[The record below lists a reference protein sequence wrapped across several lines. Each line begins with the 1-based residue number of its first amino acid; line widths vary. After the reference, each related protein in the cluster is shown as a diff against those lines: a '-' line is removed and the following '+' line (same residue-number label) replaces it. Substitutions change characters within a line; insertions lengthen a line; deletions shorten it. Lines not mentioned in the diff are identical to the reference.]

1 MQYTYFYNLTSPFSN
16 FHPAKFIYKNV
27 QFISNEQFMMY
38 CKAKLFKDEETAAK
52 ILDVNNWEIPR
63 KFLSGQITR
72 EQIINDQELCE
83 TWKRIMMS
91 VKRYGREVKNY
102 DDPLWSDKRYNI
114 VKRGA
119 KEKFEQNEDLK
130 LIIIETGNTLMCE
143 AASHDSIWGCGLNEY
158 NARKTDPK
166 QWPGLNLLGH
176 ALDEVKAYLFEM
188 EKRKINGS
196 DSTNNEITKTSK
208 IEVHNF
214 YKLGK
219 VIPEDG
225 IYIGRYNKQ
234 YNLNK
239 SIFAN
244 PYKVETTEE
253 RGTTIDKY
261 RIWLY
266 EQIANGDITKTDL
279 MALNNKKLVCYCK
292 PLSCH
297 GDIVKET
304 VELLINNEK
313 EFDILISK
321 YKKIKKPGLV

>member
-38 CKAKLFKDEETAAK
+38 CKAKLFKDEETATK
-52 ILDVNNWEIPR
+52 ILDVNNWELPR

-102 DDPLWSDKRYNI
+102 DDPMWSDKRYNI
-114 VKRGA
+114 VKRGG

-130 LIIIETGNTLMCE
+130 SIILNTGNTLMCE

-158 NARKTDPK
+158 NAKKTNPK
-166 QWPGLNLLGH
+166 DWPGLNLLGH
-176 ALDEVKAYLFEM
+176 ALDEVKSYLFEM
-188 EKRKINGS
+188 ESRK
-196 DSTNNEITKTSK
+196 TKVEDKTKESN

-225 IYIGRYNKQ
+225 VYIGRYSKQ
-234 YNLNK
+234 HNLNQ

-244 PYKVETTEE
+244 PYRVETSEE
-253 RGTTIDKY
+253 RGKTIEKY
-261 RIWLY
+261 RVWLL
-266 EQIANGDITKTDL
+266 EQIASGTITKEDL
-279 MALNNKKLVCYCK
+279 MTLNNKKLVCYCK

-297 GDIVKET
+297 GDVLKET

-313 EFDILISK
+313 EFDVLISK
-321 YKKIKKPGLV
+321 HQKIKKPGLI